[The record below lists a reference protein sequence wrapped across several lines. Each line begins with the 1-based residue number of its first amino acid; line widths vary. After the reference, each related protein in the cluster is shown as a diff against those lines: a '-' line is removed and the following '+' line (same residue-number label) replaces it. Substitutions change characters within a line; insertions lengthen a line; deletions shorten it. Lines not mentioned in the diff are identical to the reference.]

1 MTLDELDEALA
12 DPAVD
17 HPSLAAR
24 LGVDADEL
32 QRAAEVRKVLLEGRP
47 PGGDVPDLDL
57 NYLTTAGLGA
67 SHLTAYIRVTE
78 QLAA

>member
-12 DPAVD
+12 DPVVD

-32 QRAAEVRKVLLEGRP
+32 QRAAEVRKVLLAGRP
-47 PGGDVPDLDL
+47 PGGNVPDLDL
-57 NYLTTAGLGA
+57 NYLTAAGLGA